1 MLLLDRRR
9 FIQAPFRDEG
19 ELVSVVLENYEYI
32 FGPDST
38 R

>member
-9 FIQAPFRDEG
+9 FIQALFRNEG

-32 FGPDST
+32 FGSDSI